1 MKVFYISSFLK
12 DIKKI
17 NDPTFLLEIKDV
29 LDMLIQSENL
39 SEIHG
44 VKKLKGHK
52 SAYRIK
58 IKEFRIGL
66 YFTNNEVKLVRILNR
81 KDIYKYFPYI

>member
-81 KDIYKYFPYI
+81 KDIYKYFP